1 MNNNRKKSKKVPKP
15 LFKSNQNSKMSKI
28 NHNQMINKFRKIK
41 KLKKQINRITMIK
54 RNELKLEKGVK
65 VKNKERKEAPIIVDR
80 SQIVHKGSILSYRG
94 QEEVKSRSKNQMKEM
109 IIKEGSK
116 HRIKQVTSQIKVGK
130 DQKLTLID
138 LPRLLPKPPHK
149 EVNLKTSMHHKL
161 INRNQCPSML
171 MLLNSYIRK
180 SRQASKIL
188 QQHINYHSRLKVNP
202 KQTLLQRR
210 NSRRKNKDQ
219 FTHLN
224 SFSVLSSKTNR
235 DRLICQSLIF
245 LTKREDPI

>member
-1 MNNNRKKSKKVPKP
+1 MQSKTIKTRKKLSHLQKKLSKTINKKTQQLLLNLSFKRNQIQKMIKPKLKTKMNNNRKKSKKVPKP
-15 LFKSNQNSKMSKI
+15 LFKSNQNSKLSKI

-65 VKNKERKEAPIIVDR
+65 VKNKERKEVPIIVDR

-138 LPRLLPKPPHK
+138 LPRLLP
-149 EVNLKTSMHHKL
+149 NHH
-161 INRNQCPSML
+161 I
-171 MLLNSYIRK
+171 
-180 SRQASKIL
+180 
-188 QQHINYHSRLKVNP
+188 
-202 KQTLLQRR
+202 
-210 NSRRKNKDQ
+210 
-219 FTHLN
+219 
-224 SFSVLSSKTNR
+224 
-235 DRLICQSLIF
+235 
-245 LTKREDPI
+245 KR

>member
-1 MNNNRKKSKKVPKP
+1 MQSKTIKTRKKLNHLQKKLSKTINKKTQQLLLNLSFKRNQIQKMIKPKLKTKMNNNRKKSKKVPKP
-15 LFKSNQNSKMSKI
+15 LFKSNQNSKLSKI

-65 VKNKERKEAPIIVDR
+65 VKNKERKEVPIIVDR

-138 LPRLLPKPPHK
+138 LPRLLP
-149 EVNLKTSMHHKL
+149 NHH
-161 INRNQCPSML
+161 I
-171 MLLNSYIRK
+171 
-180 SRQASKIL
+180 
-188 QQHINYHSRLKVNP
+188 
-202 KQTLLQRR
+202 
-210 NSRRKNKDQ
+210 
-219 FTHLN
+219 
-224 SFSVLSSKTNR
+224 
-235 DRLICQSLIF
+235 
-245 LTKREDPI
+245 KR